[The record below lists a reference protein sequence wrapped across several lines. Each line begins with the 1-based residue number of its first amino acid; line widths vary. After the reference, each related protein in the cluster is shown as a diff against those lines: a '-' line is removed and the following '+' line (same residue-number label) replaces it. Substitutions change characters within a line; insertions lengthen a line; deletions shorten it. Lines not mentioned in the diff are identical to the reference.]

1 MSLEI
6 LSRSPELLV
15 MEQAYAADAEPP
27 PPHYHP
33 SQDEHFEVL
42 EGSIALRVGHEH
54 STVPA
59 GESFDIPRGTVHTMG
74 PAGGPAKVRWEVR
87 PALRTEAV
95 PHPDARGV
103 RGPARARAAVLGRVP
118 PRGVLADGYQR

>member
-1 MSLEI
+1 MAEYGTL
-6 LSRSPELLV
+6 RFTR
-15 MEQAYAADAEPP
+15 AADAEPP

-54 STVPA
+54 RTVPA

-74 PAGGPAKVRWEVR
+74 PAGVPAKVRRE
-87 PALRTEAV
+87 LTEEERTGLMQGIS
-95 PHPDARGV
+95 HYPDLARTH
-103 RGPARARAAVLGRVP
+103 RAALQG
-118 PRGVLADGYQR
+118 A

>member
-1 MSLEI
+1 MPLEI

-87 PALRTEAV
+87 PALRTEQFLTEMPESFDERLAHV
-95 PHPDARGV
+95 QRY
-103 RGPARARAAVLGRVP
+103 AAEFR
-118 PRGVLADGYQR
+118 LAGF